1 MGLPPLDLRESA
13 AESPLAPLPCEGR
26 GEPTPTPPP
35 LRWGNTTAHGGAS
48 LRITTGEHEAPSPTA
63 RQAGGGLRR
72 RSVLGA
78 SASAGVGG
86 LLASCGDGSL
96 PQSLLPKAGSPLKSL
111 ARATPSSVWS
121 DVEPWGTNL
130 FLHKEVEAWKR
141 DLTVEMVRDA
151 GITWAKQHFP
161 WEEIEQPRKGQWF
174 DAKYAQSTWDK
185 FDEIVRIADA
195 RGLRLIA
202 RIDRPPAWARVDK
215 SRPNAPPDRIE
226 DFGDFAFQLAAR
238 YRGKVE
244 HFQVWNE
251 PNLGEEWTGRPD
263 PTAYVALLRV
273 AYKRIKEANPNACV
287 LAAPLAMNVEVGPIH
302 LNEIDYLDRMY
313 QAGAK
318 DVCDVVSANAYGMD
332 RPPEDPPNR
341 AILNF
346 RRVELLRAV
355 MERNGDGAKAT
366 WFNEFGWNASPRD
379 MPREELVW
387 QRVTDR
393 QQAEWTVE
401 GVEYARQN
409 WPWAGVFCTWYFRQ
423 VGDISP
429 SRSEYYFRLV
439 DPDFTPR
446 PVYHAVRAAA
456 RAR

>member
-1 MGLPPLDLRESA
+1 MKAVVRGSRRAVIRA
-13 AESPLAPLPCEGR
+13 AVPLAGMLAACADVNLPG
-26 GEPTPTPPP
+26 P
-35 LRWGNTTAHGGAS
+35 
-48 LRITTGEHEAPSPTA
+48 
-63 RQAGGGLRR
+63 
-72 RSVLGA
+72 
-78 SASAGVGG
+78 
-86 LLASCGDGSL
+86 
-96 PQSLLPKAGSPLKSL
+96 LLPKAGV
-111 ARATPSSVWS
+111 AAGRVAPSSRWS

-130 FLHKEVEAWKR
+130 FLHKEVETWKR
-141 DLTVEMVRDA
+141 ELTVEMVRDA

-161 WEEIEQPRKGQWF
+161 WEEIEQPRKGQSF
-174 DAKYAQSTWDK
+174 DAKYGQSTWDK
-185 FDEIVRIADA
+185 FDDIVRLAEA

-215 SRPNAPPDRIE
+215 SRPNAPPDRID

-251 PNLGEEWTGRPD
+251 PNLGEEWNGRPD
-263 PTAYVALLRV
+263 PAAYVALLRV
-273 AYKRIKEANPNACV
+273 AYRRIKDANPNACV
-287 LAAPLAMNVEVGPIH
+287 LAAPLAMNVELGPIH
-302 LNEIDYLDRMY
+302 LNEVDYLDRLY

-318 DVCDVVSANAYGMD
+318 DACDVISANAYGMD
-332 RPPEDPPNR
+332 RPPEDPPSR
-341 AILNF
+341 AVLNF

-355 MERNGDGAKAT
+355 MERHGDGAKAT

-393 QQAEWTVE
+393 QQADWTVE
-401 GVEYARQN
+401 GVEYARRN

-423 VGDISP
+423 VGDIPP

-446 PVYHAVRAAA
+446 PVYHSVRAAA
-456 RAR
+456 RSRSIGPANSTLAVMECPT